1 MNLKSFKGTGNM
13 QKKAR
18 PSQTLQERQ
27 WQNAYEW
34 QIPFKLKEDKNIYK
48 QQNQNKDLELW

>member
-1 MNLKSFKGTGNM
+1 M

-48 QQNQNKDLELW
+48 QQNQNKDLKLW

>member
-1 MNLKSFKGTGNM
+1 M

-18 PSQTLQERQ
+18 PSQTLQEWQ

-48 QQNQNKDLELW
+48 QQNQNKDLKLW